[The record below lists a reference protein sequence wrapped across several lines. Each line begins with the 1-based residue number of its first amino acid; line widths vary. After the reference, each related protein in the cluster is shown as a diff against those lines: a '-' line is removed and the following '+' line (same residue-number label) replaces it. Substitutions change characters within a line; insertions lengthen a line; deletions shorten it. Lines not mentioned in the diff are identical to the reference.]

1 MEPMI
6 AIHTEGLSRHFGKGE
21 DAIIAVHDLNLTI
34 PQGQVFGILGPNGAG
49 KTTTVRMLTALIAPS
64 DGKAWVNGM
73 RVGRK
78 DQEIRRNVGVLT
90 ETPGLYEQLSAAR
103 NLEIFAR
110 LYEVEDVHGT
120 VERYLRML
128 GLWDR
133 RNDLAG
139 TYSKGMRQKLAI
151 ARALLHEPKIL
162 FLDEPTAGL
171 DPASA
176 RLVRNFIQ
184 GLQKEG
190 RTIVLCTHN
199 LEEADELC
207 TRIGLF
213 RSIKNGDGSTL
224 VDQGTPEELRQK
236 LFGRRIVFH
245 LAAESTAF
253 LPAVSALESVI
264 DARSIENKLVVRV
277 ENPEKDNPAIIRALV
292 EAGAALQFVGEMRH
306 SLEDVYLQLIEE
318 DRHGE
323 D

>member
-1 MEPMI
+1 MNQNI
-6 AIHTEGLSRHFGKGE
+6 AIHTEGLTRVFGE
-21 DAIIAVHDLNLTI
+21 LTAVQNLNLTV
-34 PQGQVFGILGPNGAG
+34 PKGNVFGLLGPNGAG

-64 DGKAWVNGM
+64 AGSAWVAGL
-73 RVGRK
+73 RIGKK
-78 DQEIRRNVGVLT
+78 DGEIRRRVGVLT

-103 NLEIFAR
+103 NLEIFAK
-110 LYEVEDVHGT
+110 LYEVDDVAGT
-120 VERYLRML
+120 VEKYLRML

-151 ARALLHEPKIL
+151 ARALLHEPDVL

-176 RLVRNFIQ
+176 RMVRDFIR

-207 TRIGLF
+207 DQIGLF
-213 RSIKNGDGSTL
+213 RSSMIA
-224 VDQGTPEELRQK
+224 QGTPKELRQK
-236 LFGRRIVFH
+236 LFGRHIVIH
-245 LAAESTAF
+245 LAQEAQPLLEQ
-253 LPAVSALESVI
+253 VSALGPVM
-264 DARSIENKLVVRV
+264 DAQAVDNKLVIRV
-277 ENPEKDNPAIIRALV
+277 GDPEVDNPQVIKTLV
-292 EAGAALQFVGEMRH
+292 EKGAMIQFVGEMRH

-318 DRHGE
+318 DGNGE
-323 D
+323 N